1 MHFLIYLNYM
11 TGTVLKL
18 PSPPPPGHSPHLL
31 SSRIHDITS
40 IHICSVWSG
49 FNLTQNDHHITLPHH
64 LYNDEGNGT
73 FNAIPI
79 LITTKGQLFAFC
91 PALAILDSHHLVG
104 TFGIKKER
112 SNFSLDLPVSI
123 QSASLPSTAFLSCCV
138 MVRSLVIC
146 LRTMKLGLVRSTMT
160 SGFVC

>member
-1 MHFLIYLNYM
+1 M

-91 PALAILDSHHLVG
+91 PAFAAYL
-104 TFGIKKER
+104 R
-112 SNFSLDLPVSI
+112 
-123 QSASLPSTAFLSCCV
+123 LPSSSWNIRHKKRKKSFLFGLTGVYPVGVLAFDCILELLRDGPQLGDLFAHHE
-138 MVRSLVIC
+138 VRFGEIYDDF
-146 LRTMKLGLVRSTMT
+146 GVRLLI
-160 SGFVC
+160 